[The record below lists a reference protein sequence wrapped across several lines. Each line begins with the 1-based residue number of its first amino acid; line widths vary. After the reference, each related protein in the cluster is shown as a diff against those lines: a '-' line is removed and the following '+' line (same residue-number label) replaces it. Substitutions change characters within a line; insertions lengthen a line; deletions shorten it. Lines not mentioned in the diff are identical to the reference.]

1 MNIVLESTQT
11 IAAPAQKVW
20 DVLTAFAAYEAWNP
34 FIVRAQGVAQAGAR
48 PKLSMR
54 QTSDGR
60 VWTFSP
66 VITRC
71 EAPHELRWLGRLWLP
86 GLFDGEHI
94 FRLRETAQGHTQLT
108 QQENFSGV
116 LVRAFARRLQRDTQA
131 AFARMNVALK
141 ARVEGHA

>member
-54 QTSDGR
+54 QTPDGR

-66 VITRC
+66 VIRRC
-71 EAPHELRWLGRLWLP
+71 HAPHELRWLGRLWLP
-86 GLFDGEHI
+86 GLFDGEHV
-94 FRLRETAQGHTQLT
+94 FRLQETAQGHTQLT
-108 QQENFSGV
+108 QQEYFSGV
-116 LVRAFARRLQRDTQA
+116 LVRFFARRLQRDTQA
-131 AFARMNVALK
+131 AFVRMNAALK
-141 ARVEGHA
+141 ARVEGNA